1 MAFFRQS
8 DVTVIAFAAIA
19 GPATRNRF
27 RCVSGNGS
35 FQNEDFTIGHPSQPI
50 MVLSELK
57 MDLGFNGLSVL
68 YHIARVLG
76 QGGDLEKLME
86 EILEIL
92 EIHAGMNRGMISIL
106 SPDNSVL
113 MVDAARGISEGEK
126 RKGRYRLGEGVTG
139 KVVATGKSILIPQ
152 IRNEPQFL
160 NKTGARSSITGGNL
174 AFLCVPIKVGETVI
188 GALSVDR
195 ITDTDTQPDMLE
207 NELRFLEAIADI
219 IAQGVDERRQNQ
231 ARFAALEK
239 ENLELRATLE
249 EMGKP
254 SAMIGKSSLM
264 REIFRQ
270 IGQVAPS
277 PTSVLI
283 RGETG
288 TGKEIIARAIH
299 NKSGVKEG
307 PFVAVNCA
315 ALPESLLE
323 SELFG
328 HEKGSFT
335 GAVSQR
341 IGRFEAASGG
351 TLFLDEIGEMPMSAQ
366 GRLLRAIQEKE
377 IQRVGGTNIVPVNVR
392 LICATN
398 RDLETD
404 VKEGRFREDLYY
416 RINVFTIVLPPL
428 RNRGGGE
435 VQALADHFIVKY
447 CKVHNKS
454 IKRLSTPAI
463 DMLVAYHWPGNVR
476 ELENVVER
484 AVLIATGDSIE
495 GHDLPPS
502 LQMKDLTEAGVR
514 KDSFESLV
522 AAYERELI
530 TDALKDSRGN
540 QTEAAT
546 LLGTTKRIIQYKITK
561 HNIDYMRF
569 KR

>member
-1 MAFFRQS
+1 M
-8 DVTVIAFAAIA
+8 
-19 GPATRNRF
+19 N
-27 RCVSGNGS
+27 
-35 FQNEDFTIGHPSQPI
+35 
-50 MVLSELK
+50 
-57 MDLGFNGLSVL
+57 LGFNGLSVL
-68 YHIARVLG
+68 YHVARILG
-76 QGGDLEKLME
+76 QGGELEKLME

-106 SPDNSVL
+106 SPDNSEL
-113 MVDAARGISEGEK
+113 IVDAARGISENEK

-152 IRNEPQFL
+152 IHNEPQFL
-160 NKTGARSSITGGNL
+160 NKTGARSSLSVSNL

-188 GALSVDR
+188 GALSVDC
-195 ITDTDTQPDMLE
+195 ITDTQPEVLE

-219 IAQGVDERRQNQ
+219 IAQGVDERRRNQ
-231 ARFAALEK
+231 ARITALEK

-254 SAMIGKSSLM
+254 SEMIGKSSLM

-299 NKSGVKEG
+299 SKSGVMEG

-341 IGRFEAASGG
+341 IGRFEAANGG
-351 TLFLDEIGEMPMSAQ
+351 TLFLDEIGEMPLAAQ
-366 GRLLRAIQEKE
+366 GRFLRAIQEKE

-447 CKVHNKS
+447 CKVHNKC
-454 IKRLSTPAI
+454 IKRISTPAI

-502 LQMKDLTEAGVR
+502 LQMKGLTEAGVR
-514 KDSFESLV
+514 KDGFENLV

-530 TDALKDSRGN
+530 IDALKDSRGN
-540 QTEAAT
+540 QTEAAA

-561 HNIDYMRF
+561 YNIDYIRF
-569 KR
+569 KH